1 MQTFSIFS
9 NVVATE
15 FVSLKKQLLHEQLLQ
30 AASAAR
36 HSCSR
41 LVALQC
47 QERWDYAEEK
57 ERLAATRNP
66 ASHFIRK
73 QSLAFSILCEHFL
86 HIRLLVISP
95 CGKKMKALELGYT
108 QHLHTFKPY
117 FLLFHLISYLHCYGQ
132 VLSSQAM
139 SGIPPL
145 TILLVQHF
153 VQQLLFNTLAWMVWA
168 KGMWLEHRM

>member
-15 FVSLKKQLLHEQLLQ
+15 FVSLKEQLLHEQLLQ
-30 AASAAR
+30 AASAAGL
-36 HSCSR
+36 SCSR

-73 QSLAFSILCEHFL
+73 QTLAFSILCENFL
-86 HIRLLVISP
+86 HISLLVISP
-95 CGKKMKALELGYT
+95 CGKKDESLGIRVYT
-108 QHLHTFKPY
+108 ASPHLSTLFSSLPPH
-117 FLLFHLISYLHCYGQ
+117 LLF
-132 VLSSQAM
+132 A
-139 SGIPPL
+139 
-145 TILLVQHF
+145 LL
-153 VQQLLFNTLAWMVWA
+153 
-168 KGMWLEHRM
+168 